1 MVTTKEYYEEH
12 KEHIKAYQAAYR
24 AKNRE
29 KWLEKNRLWREANPE
44 KMKLYMAKYEA
55 SSKGKFTKLRER
67 ARAANT
73 PMPIKME
80 EFIEWYERQ
89 ELKCYYCDTEL
100 SIAIGQKKLDGLSID
115 RKNNNEGYTL
125 ENMVFSCNRC
135 NMAKGSWF
143 TEKQMLEIAQ
153 RYFHCGR

>member
-1 MVTTKEYYEEH
+1 MVTTPEYYEKN

-44 KMKLYMAKYEA
+44 KMKSYIAKYEA
-55 SSKGKFTKLRER
+55 SSKGKFTKLRLR

-73 PMPIKME
+73 PIDIKVD
-80 EFIEWYERQ
+80 EFIEWYEHQ
-89 ELKCYYCDTEL
+89 ELKCYYCGTEL
-100 SIAIGQKKLDGLSID
+100 SSAIGQKKLDGLSID
-115 RKNNNEGYTL
+115 RKDNSKGYTL
-125 ENMVFSCNRC
+125 ENIVFCCNRC

-143 TEKQMLEIAQ
+143 TEKEMLEIAQ
-153 RYFHCGR
+153 KYFNCGK